1 MMKAI
6 IAILLAGALAV
17 PALWAIEAWLSRPKH
32 NDEDP
37 ND

>member
-6 IAILLAGALAV
+6 FALAGALAV
-17 PALWAIEAWLSRPKH
+17 PLLWAIEAWLSPPKYH
-32 NDEDP
+32 DEQP